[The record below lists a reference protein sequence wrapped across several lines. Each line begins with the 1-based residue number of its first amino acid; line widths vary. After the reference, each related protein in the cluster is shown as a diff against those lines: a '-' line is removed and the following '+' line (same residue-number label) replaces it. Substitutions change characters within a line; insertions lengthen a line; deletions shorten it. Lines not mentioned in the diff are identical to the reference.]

1 MLRCMDVAEHVEDET
16 LLGTKQQQHRCPER
30 SGTNKG
36 FSASPIDFL
45 PLCFLSL
52 NLFGDC

>member
-1 MLRCMDVAEHVEDET
+1 MLRCMDVAERVEDET